1 MASLNHLFQL
11 FLMANGNAFRENGG
25 GVLYVLQV
33 FFDAMYVLFIICYR
47 LLRLNFNLLAL
58 WPCLMIL
65 NRYSGS

>member
-11 FLMANGNAFRENGG
+11 FLKANGNAFRENSG

-47 LLRLNFNLLAL
+47 LLRLNFNLLA
-58 WPCLMIL
+58 
-65 NRYSGS
+65 